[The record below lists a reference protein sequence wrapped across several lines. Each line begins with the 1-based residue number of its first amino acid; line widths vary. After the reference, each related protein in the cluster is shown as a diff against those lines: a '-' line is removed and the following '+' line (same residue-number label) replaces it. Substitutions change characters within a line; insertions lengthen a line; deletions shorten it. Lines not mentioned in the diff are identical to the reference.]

1 MNVEF
6 FHARSIRPRDFACS
20 ATFGAAPYSTGERKP
35 HIQTLRKTPKFPG
48 NRISSQN
55 PHTEREPPRAVAILR
70 ARVAEFEAAAAHQD
84 QIARQ
89 KTHTQN
95 IQNQADHDEK
105 FGHDHSRSHSRR

>member
-48 NRISSQN
+48 NRIRRFG
-55 PHTEREPPRAVAILR
+55 TVA
-70 ARVAEFEAAAAHQD
+70 QD
-84 QIARQ
+84 F
-89 KTHTQN
+89 K
-95 IQNQADHDEK
+95 DWFFKDGKWDE
-105 FGHDHSRSHSRR
+105 G